1 MKILLHLTTVF
12 LLLAA
17 AVTFLAGAPSQK
29 SEAAKTVSNADRD
42 EAVRL
47 NNLGTAY
54 VNQQVFEK
62 ASTYFHQAVQADP
75 NLVFARLNEGIALA
89 NAQKTE
95 EAKAA
100 FEEVVKRE
108 PENPRGWYN
117 LGLLEK
123 SIGDGK
129 ASIEAFQKASQ
140 LAPNDPDA
148 AYFLGMALLQDG
160 QNEAAV
166 PVFQR
171 VLKLNPFH
179 ASAEF
184 GLARAYRNLGQMD
197 QAKIHQVSFDH
208 IRKAKLGAP
217 ITLAYGDQGPLSL
230 VVTVSGAEG
239 EAGAAIPVKFV
250 DSTLAAGLNGAVST
264 SKALGSGA
272 CFFEADKDGKPVLLL
287 THGPSGK
294 IALFRNLGN
303 GKFGDI
309 TSTSGITDLDGAV
322 SCAASD
328 YDNDEFTDIAIGY
341 ADHIALWHNEH
352 NGTFKNVTE
361 AAGLRLPLKNVAS
374 LTWIDYDHDNDT
386 DLYISSADGASVLMR
401 NNGNGTFT
409 DVTTET
415 GMSGDG
421 PRFSAVGSDFNNDR
435 AVDFVVAGKN
445 AQVLLNPREGKF
457 PSLEGAPQIK
467 DAVGVAVLD
476 FNKDG
481 WMDLAFTH
489 STAPALTLW
498 RNVDGKKL
506 EQVPLPDLHWKRAWG
521 IAPIDYDNDGYIDLV
536 AVGENASGKAEIKL
550 LRNLG
555 TKGFA
560 DVTAEVGLDKISLKD
575 PSAVVVADYDGDG
588 AADLLITSK
597 SGFNLLLRNE
607 GGTANNSLR
616 LALKGLN
623 DNKSGIGTKVEVF
636 AGGHSQKFELTG
648 AGYLGQSNVD
658 IIAGLGKSKQ
668 ADVVRMLWPSGV
680 IQDEIEVASN
690 KPANILELDRRGSSC
705 PVLFAWNG
713 ERYQFITDMIGA
725 GVVGHWVGPNQR
737 DIPNP
742 QEYVKVDSSIAKIR
756 NGKLSFRFMEP
767 MEEVVY
773 VDQLRLLAVD
783 HPANYSVNSNQS
795 FLSNP
800 PYPDFKLVPSR
811 ASDLRPVAGA
821 WDNEGRDVAPQLAK
835 VDHQF
840 VNDLKVLQFAGFTD
854 PHTLT
859 LDLGEAYKGG
869 TLRLLLNG
877 YVEYFSATSL
887 YAAHQAGLD
896 PVSPYIEAQDA
907 SGKWVR
913 VLNEMGF
920 PAGLPRAMVA
930 DLSGKLPIGATRVR
944 IGTNLQIYWDQI
956 LVDRTTNAAPMR
968 MNEVPLASARMGFH
982 GYPRD
987 VIGKNPGDHWYVYED
1002 VSATGPF
1009 VHQAGQYTR
1018 PGDVTQLIKD
1028 VDDRFVVFG
1037 TGDEVQVDF
1046 DPSHLPT
1053 LPAGWVRDYFFFA
1066 DGYEKDMDFYAA
1078 DGLTVE
1084 PLPYRAMGS
1093 YPYAEDKSYPYD
1105 AEHLKYLLDYNTRFF
1120 AGDERTDY
1128 RFHYKSAAPASNG
1141 GQQ

>member
-1 MKILLHLTTVF
+1 MKTLLRVSSVIF
-12 LLLAA
+12 LLGSTVGLLSGAA
-17 AVTFLAGAPSQK
+17 QQK
-29 SEAAKTVSNADRD
+29 SEAAKAVSAADRS

-62 ASTYFHQAVQADP
+62 AATYFHQGVQADP
-75 NLVFARLNEGIALA
+75 NLIAARLNEGIALA
-89 NAQKTE
+89 NSQKTD
-95 EAKAA
+95 EARVA
-100 FEEVVKRE
+100 FEDVVKRE
-108 PENPRGWYN
+108 PNNPRGWYN

-123 SIGDGK
+123 SLGDGK
-129 ASIEAFQKASQ
+129 ASIDAFRKASE
-140 LAPNDPDA
+140 LAPDDPDA

-166 PVFQR
+166 PEFQHA
-171 VLKLNPFH
+171 LKLNPFH

-197 QAKIHQVSFDH
+197 QAKVHQVNFDH

-230 VVTVSGAEG
+230 VVTVTGAEG
-239 EAGAAIPVKFV
+239 EATPAIPVKFV
-250 DSTLAAGLNGAVST
+250 DATSQAGLTGSAGTGKQLGA
-264 SKALGSGA
+264 GA
-272 CFFEADKDGKPVLLL
+272 CFFDYDKDGKPDLLL
-287 THGPSGK
+287 THGAGGK
-294 IALFRNLGN
+294 LALLHNLGG
-303 GKFGDI
+303 GKFADV
-309 TSTSGITDLDGAV
+309 TSTAGITDLEGVV
-322 SCAASD
+322 SCAAGD
-328 YDNDEFTDIAIGY
+328 FDNDEFTDIAIGY
-341 ADHIALWHNEH
+341 ADHIALWRNEQH
-352 NGTFKNVTE
+352 GTFKNVTE
-361 AAGLRLPLKNVAS
+361 AAGLKMPLKNVAS

-409 DVTTET
+409 DVTAET
-415 GMSGDG
+415 GMGGDG

-445 AQVLLNPREGKF
+445 AHVLLNPREGKF
-457 PSLEGAPQIK
+457 PALEGEPAIK

-489 STAPALTLW
+489 SVAPGLTLW

-506 EQVPLPDLHWKRAWG
+506 EQVSLPDLHWTRAFG
-521 IAPIDYDNDGYIDLV
+521 IALIDYDNDGYIDLV
-536 AVGENASGKAEIKL
+536 AVGENASGKAEVKL

-555 TKGFA
+555 SNGFA
-560 DVTAEVGLDKISLKD
+560 DVTAQVGLDKVSLRD
-575 PSAVVVADYDGDG
+575 PSALVVADYDGDG
-588 AADLLITSK
+588 AADLLITQK
-597 SGFNLLLRNE
+597 SGSPVLLRND

-616 LALKGLN
+616 LALTGLN

-636 AGGHSQKFELTG
+636 AGGQTQKFELTG
-648 AGYLGQSNVD
+648 AGYLGQSMVD
-658 IIAGLGKSKQ
+658 IIVGLGKGKQ

-680 IQDEIEVASN
+680 IQDEIEVAAN
-690 KPANILELDRRGSSC
+690 KRANILELDRRGSSC

-742 QEYVKVDSSIAKIR
+742 QEYVKVDSSIAKMR

-773 VDQLRLLAVD
+773 VDQLRLIAVD
-783 HPANYSVNSNQS
+783 HPANSTVNSNEA
-795 FLSNP
+795 FISNP
-800 PYPDFKLVPSR
+800 PYPEFKVISSR
-811 ASDLRPVAGA
+811 EEDVKPVTGA
-821 WDNEGRDVAPQLAK
+821 WDNEGRDVRPQLVK

-840 VNDLKVLQFAGFTD
+840 VNDLNVLKFAGFTT
-854 PHTLT
+854 HHSLT
-859 LDLGEAYKGG
+859 LDLGEPYQGG

-887 YAAHQAGLD
+887 YAAHQAGID

-913 VLNEMGF
+913 VVDDMGF

-956 LVDRTTNAAPMR
+956 LVDRTAGAAPIR
-968 MNEVPLASARMGFH
+968 TSEVPLAGARMGFH

-987 VIGKNPGDHWYVYED
+987 VIGKNPGDHWYVYEE

-1018 PGDVTQLIKD
+1018 PGDVTELIKS

-1046 DPSHLPT
+1046 DPSRLPK
-1053 LPAGWVRDYFFFA
+1053 LPDGWVRDYFFYA

-1078 DGLTVE
+1078 EGLTVE

-1093 YPYAEDKSYPYD
+1093 YPYAEDKSYPND
-1105 AEHLKYLLDYNTRFF
+1105 AEHLKYLLDYNTRFY
-1120 AGDERTDY
+1120 AGDERNDY
-1128 RFHYKSAAPASNG
+1128 QFHYKGATVPSG

>member
-1 MKILLHLTTVF
+1 MKTSLRVIAIILLLGFTIT
-12 LLLAA
+12 L
-17 AVTFLAGAPSQK
+17 LAGATPQK
-29 SEAAKTVSNADRD
+29 SEPAKAVSAADRS

-62 ASTYFHQAVQADP
+62 AANYFHQAVQADP

-89 NAQKTE
+89 NSQKTE

-117 LGLLEK
+117 LGLLDK

-129 ASIEAFQKASQ
+129 AAIEAFQKASQ
-140 LAPNDPDA
+140 LAPNDADA
-148 AYFLGMALLQDG
+148 AYFLGMAMLQDG

-166 PVFQR
+166 LVFQR
-171 VLKLNPFH
+171 ALKLNPFH

-197 QAKIHQVSFDH
+197 QAKVHQISFDH
-208 IRKAKLGAP
+208 IRKAKLGSP

-230 VVTVSGAEG
+230 VVTVNGAEG
-239 EAGAAIPVKFV
+239 EAAAPIPVKFV
-250 DSTLAAGLNGAVST
+250 DASSAIAVSRPPAL
-264 SKALGSGA
+264 SKQLGSGA
-272 CFFEADKDGKPVLLL
+272 CFFDYDKDGKPDLLL
-287 THGPSGK
+287 TQGESGGVM
-294 IALFRNLGN
+294 LFHNIGN
-303 GKFGDI
+303 GKFEDV
-309 TSTSGITDLDGAV
+309 TKASGIDAAPGAV

-341 ADHIALWHNEH
+341 TDHVALWHNEH

-361 AAGLRLPLKNVAS
+361 AAGLKLPLKNVAS

-386 DLYISSADGASVLMR
+386 DLYVSSADGASVLLR

-409 DVTTET
+409 DVTAET

-421 PRFSAVGSDFNNDR
+421 AQFSAVGSDFNNDR

-445 AQVLLNPREGKF
+445 ARVLLNPREGKF
-457 PSLEGAPQIK
+457 QPIEGAPAIK
-467 DAVGVAVLD
+467 DAAGVAVLD

-489 STAPALTLW
+489 SAAPGLTLW
-498 RNVDGKKL
+498 RNVEGKKL
-506 EQVPLPDLHWKRAWG
+506 EQVALPDLHWTQAWG

-536 AVGENASGKAEIKL
+536 AVGENASGKLEVKL
-550 LRNLG
+550 LRNEG
-555 TKGFA
+555 TKGFR
-560 DVTAEVGLDKISLKD
+560 DVTAEVGLDKLSLAD

-588 AADLLITSK
+588 AADLLITQKNGSPV
-597 SGFNLLLRNE
+597 LLRNE

-636 AGGHSQKFELTG
+636 AGGQSQKFELTG

-658 IIAGLGKSKQ
+658 IIAGLGKAKQ
-668 ADVVRMLWPSGV
+668 ADAVRMLWPSGV

-690 KPANILELDRRGSSC
+690 KPASILELDRRGSSC

-713 ERYQFITDMIGA
+713 NRYQFITDMIGA
-725 GVVGHWVGPNQR
+725 GVVGHWIGPNQR
-737 DIPNP
+737 DVPDP
-742 QEYVKVDSSIAKIR
+742 TEYVKVDGSIAKVR

-773 VDQLRLLAVD
+773 VDQLRLIAVD
-783 HPANYSVNSNQS
+783 HPANYAVNSNEA
-795 FLSNP
+795 FISNP
-800 PYPDFKLVPSR
+800 PYPDFKLVSSR
-811 ASDLRPVAGA
+811 AGDLRPVAA
-821 WDNEGRDVAPQLAK
+821 AFDNEGRDVASQLAK

-840 VNDLKVLQFAGFTD
+840 VNDLHVLQFAGFTD

-859 LDLGEAYKGG
+859 LNLGEPYKGG

-913 VLNEMGF
+913 VVDDMGF
-920 PAGLPRAMVA
+920 PAGLPRTMVA
-930 DLSGKLPIGATRVR
+930 DLSGKLPIGTTRVR

-956 LVDRTTNAAPMR
+956 LVDRTAGTAPIR
-968 MNEVPLASARMGFH
+968 KSEVPLATARMGFH

-1018 PGDVTQLIKD
+1018 PGDVTQLIKN

-1046 DPSHLPT
+1046 DPSHLPK
-1053 LPAGWVRDYFFFA
+1053 LQDGWVRDYFFFA

-1084 PLPYRAMGS
+1084 PLPFRAMGS
-1093 YPYAEDKSYPYD
+1093 YPYAEEKGYPYD
-1105 AEHLKYLLDYNTRFF
+1105 AEHLKYLLDYNTRFY
-1120 AGDERTDY
+1120 AGDERNDY
-1128 RFHYKSAAPASNG
+1128 QFHYKSAISSAG
-1141 GQQ
+1141 GSQ

>member
-1 MKILLHLTTVF
+1 MKTLIRVSSVIF
-12 LLLAA
+12 LLGFTVVL
-17 AVTFLAGAPSQK
+17 LAGSPQQK
-29 SEAAKTVSNADRD
+29 SESPKNVSAADHS

-62 ASTYFHQAVQADP
+62 AATYFHQAVQADP
-75 NLVFARLNEGIALA
+75 NLYAPRLNEGIALA
-89 NAQKTE
+89 NSQKTE

-100 FEEVVKRE
+100 FEDVVKRE
-108 PENPRGWYN
+108 PDNPRGWYN

-123 SIGDGK
+123 SVGDGK
-129 ASIEAFQKASQ
+129 GAIEAFQKASQ
-140 LAPNDPDA
+140 LAPNDADA
-148 AYFLGMALLQDG
+148 AYFLGMSLLQDG
-160 QNEAAV
+160 QSEAAV
-166 PVFQR
+166 PIFQR
-171 VLKLNPFH
+171 ALKLNPFH

-197 QAKIHQVSFDH
+197 QAKVHQVSFDH

-230 VVTVSGAEG
+230 VVTVNGGEG
-239 EAGAAIPVKFV
+239 DAAAAIPVKFV
-250 DSTLAAGLNGAVST
+250 DATSAAGLSGAASAT
-264 SKALGSGA
+264 KQIGAGA
-272 CFFEADKDGKPVLLL
+272 CFFDYDNDGKPDLLVTRGERGGVTL
-287 THGPSGK
+287 FHNLGSGK
-294 IALFRNLGN
+294 FADVT
-303 GKFGDI
+303 KA
-309 TSTSGITDLDGAV
+309 SGLDPSPGAV

-341 ADHIALWHNEH
+341 PDHVVLWHNEH
-352 NGTFKNVTE
+352 NGTFKNMTE
-361 AAGLRLPLKNVAS
+361 AAGLKMPPKNVAS

-409 DVTTET
+409 DVTAET
-415 GMSGDG
+415 AMGGDG
-421 PRFSAVGSDFNNDR
+421 PQFSAVGSDFNNDR
-435 AVDFVVAGKN
+435 AVDFVVAGKY
-445 AQVLLNPREGKF
+445 ARVLLNPREGKF
-457 PSLEGAPQIK
+457 PPLAGAPAIN

-489 STAPALTLW
+489 STAPGLTLW
-498 RNVDGKKL
+498 RNIEGKKL
-506 EQVPLPDLHWKRAWG
+506 EQVPLPDLDWRRAWG
-521 IAPIDYDNDGYIDLV
+521 VAPIDYDNDGYIDLV
-536 AVGENASGKAEIKL
+536 AVGENASGKPEVKL

-555 TKGFA
+555 TKGFK
-560 DVTAEVGLDKISLKD
+560 DVTAEVGLEKVPLKD

-588 AADLLITSK
+588 AADLLITST

-636 AGGHSQKFELTG
+636 AGGQSQKFELTG

-658 IIAGLGKSKQ
+658 IIAGLGKAKQ

-705 PVLFAWNG
+705 PVLFAWDG
-713 ERYQFITDMIGA
+713 QRYQFITDMIGA

-742 QEYVKVDSSIAKIR
+742 QEYVKVDGSIAKIR

-783 HPANYSVNSNQS
+783 HPANYAVNSNES
-795 FLSNP
+795 FVSNP
-800 PYPDFKLVPSR
+800 PFPDFKVISSR
-811 ASDLRPVAGA
+811 AADVRPVAGA
-821 WDNEGRDVAPQLAK
+821 WDSEGRDVAPQLAK
-835 VDHQF
+835 IDHQF
-840 VNDLKVLQFAGFTD
+840 VNDLNVLQFAGFTQ

-859 LDLGEAYKGG
+859 LDLGEPYKGG
-869 TLRLLLNG
+869 RLRLLLNG

-913 VLNEMGF
+913 VVDDMGF
-920 PAGLPRAMVA
+920 PAGLPRTMIA
-930 DLSGKLPIGATRVR
+930 DLSGKLPVGTTRVR
-944 IGTNLQIYWDQI
+944 VGTNLQIYWDQI
-956 LVDRTTNAAPMR
+956 LVDRTAGAAPIK
-968 MNEVPLASARMGFH
+968 MNEVPLASAHMGFH

-1053 LPAGWVRDYFFFA
+1053 LPDGWVRDYFFFA

-1084 PLPYRAMGS
+1084 PLPYREMGS
-1093 YPYAEDKSYPYD
+1093 YPYAEGKSYPYD
-1105 AEHLKYLLDYNTRFF
+1105 GEHLKYLLDYNTRFY
-1120 AGDERTDY
+1120 AGGERTDY
-1128 RFHYKSAAPASNG
+1128 RFHYKSASSAGG